1 MNTLNFKKY
10 FAWLILVAVILI
22 SAIIMVKLAWS
33 DSAIMD
39 ELAHIPAG
47 YSYVSQLDYRLNP
60 EHPPLL
66 KALSGLSVS
75 LFVHPNFP
83 ISSEAWQNGVDN
95 QWAFGSQFLY
105 QSGNN
110 ADDIIHFARL
120 APILITLLLIL
131 FTYLLGLEILGPI
144 WALAPA
150 IFVAFS
156 PNFLSNGHY
165 VTTDVI
171 ATFGFVIAIYY
182 FLKFLLKPSKLNLF
196 IAGITF
202 GISQVSKFSDV
213 LLVPY
218 FLLII
223 AIFYTISVIRD
234 WQLTSP
240 DKRFKRFLIRG
251 YRYLRA
257 VIIIFIIGYVVIV
270 YPLYFLFTYHYP
282 ISRQTFD
289 TQSLLS
295 TFAGGPTPP
304 GHICKPMRCLADLD
318 IWMSSNYITRP
329 IAQYLLGVLM
339 VFQRV
344 SGGNLAYF
352 MGVVGNGGWWYY
364 FIILFLLK
372 EPLPILILIFL
383 ALIIAFKNIIIGLI
397 KRTSFLNY
405 LTSNFAQFSMLI
417 FAIIYG
423 AISIHS
429 SLDIGFRYLL
439 PILPFA
445 YILTISTIKKS
456 TENYSINSLK
466 ISSVIWGYIKNILKR
481 IILIALVILMII
493 WLIIEMIISYPYYL
507 SYYNEI
513 GGGIWNGYRYAVDS
527 NYDWGQDLGRLKI
540 FLNNHP
546 EIDKIAVNYFGGGNP
561 QYYLGDKEVDWWSA
575 KGSPIQD
582 GIHYFAISIDN
593 LENSISPTLPGIN
606 IKPQDTYSWLKD
618 GRKMIGS
625 VPQPDYRA
633 GTSIFIYKL

>member
-1 MNTLNFKKY
+1 
-10 FAWLILVAVILI
+10 
-22 SAIIMVKLAWS
+22 
-33 DSAIMD
+33 
-39 ELAHIPAG
+39 
-47 YSYVSQLDYRLNP
+47 
-60 EHPPLL
+60 
-66 KALSGLSVS
+66 
-75 LFVHPNFP
+75 
-83 ISSEAWQNGVDN
+83 
-95 QWAFGSQFLY
+95 
-105 QSGNN
+105 
-110 ADDIIHFARL
+110 
-120 APILITLLLIL
+120 
-131 FTYLLGLEILGPI
+131 
-144 WALAPA
+144 
-150 IFVAFS
+150 
-156 PNFLSNGHY
+156 
-165 VTTDVI
+165 
-171 ATFGFVIAIYY
+171 
-182 FLKFLLKPSKLNLF
+182 
-196 IAGITF
+196 
-202 GISQVSKFSDV
+202 
-213 LLVPY
+213 
-218 FLLII
+218 
-223 AIFYTISVIRD
+223 
-234 WQLTSP
+234 
-240 DKRFKRFLIRG
+240 
-251 YRYLRA
+251 
-257 VIIIFIIGYVVIV
+257 
-270 YPLYFLFTYHYP
+270 
-282 ISRQTFD
+282 
-289 TQSLLS
+289 
-295 TFAGGPTPP
+295 
-304 GHICKPMRCLADLD
+304 
-318 IWMSSNYITRP
+318 
-329 IAQYLLGVLM
+329 M

-397 KRTSFLNY
+397 KRASFLNY

-423 AISIHS
+423 AISIRS

-618 GRKMIGS
+618 DNRKMIGS